1 MEMQFPVILDG
12 ATGTELQKRGFTG
25 DMSAEQWVLEHPES
39 ILEIQRKYVASGS
52 NVLYAPTF
60 GGNRQKLEERGIFNR
75 TEEMNKALAQLS
87 KQAADG
93 KAWVAGDIAPTG
105 RFLAPLGDASFEEL
119 VDIYTEQ
126 AAGLEQ
132 AGVDLYVIET
142 MMTLTDAR
150 AAVLAIRSMSKKPI
164 LVSFTCDESGK
175 ILSGTDVVAALSVM
189 EGMGVS
195 AFGLNCSAGPEQML
209 LQLQRLHKYAR
220 VPLIAKPNAGMPEIV
235 NGEAVY
241 NCPPEEFVA
250 LVPEMLKAGV
260 ALFGGCC
267 GTSNVLT
274 GQLFNI
280 PILGTHAHSWVMSFP
295 TELDAF
301 RAYADIFPG
310 NCLLLVDTY
319 DTLRSGVPN
328 AITVFNELRSRGYE
342 PAGIR
347 LDSGDLA
354 YLTKKARKMLDEA
367 GFENAKICVSG
378 DLDETLINSLKMQ
391 GACINTWGVGTK
403 LITSDDKPA
412 LGGVYKMSAEIIDG
426 VVYPKIKLSE
436 NAVKIT
442 NPGIKT
448 VYRLYDKDHMA
459 IADLIALRD
468 EKFDTTKPLT
478 IYHPE
483 QTYKRMTL
491 TDYTMRELLVPIF
504 IDGKQVYNCPTIQ
517 QIQAYAK
524 QELDTLWEES
534 KRLMNPQVYK
544 VDYSDGLYDLRQ
556 KLIREHRKLP
566 ANA

>member
-1 MEMQFPVILDG
+1 MRKPANTVFLWGSPENYPNYR
-12 ATGTELQKRGFTG
+12 A
-25 DMSAEQWVLEHPES
+25 ALESVGLRP
-39 ILEIQRKYVASGS
+39 
-52 NVLYAPTF
+52 
-60 GGNRQKLEERGIFNR
+60 
-75 TEEMNKALAQLS
+75 
-87 KQAADG
+87 
-93 KAWVAGDIAPTG
+93 VAG
-105 RFLAPLGDASFEEL
+105 
-119 VDIYTEQ
+119 
-126 AAGLEQ
+126 
-132 AGVDLYVIET
+132 
-142 MMTLTDAR
+142 
-150 AAVLAIRSMSKKPI
+150 RSLM
-164 LVSFTCDESGK
+164 
-175 ILSGTDVVAALSVM
+175 AAL
-189 EGMGVS
+189 GCG
-195 AFGLNCSAGPEQML
+195 GLL
-209 LQLQRLHKYAR
+209 LPGGGDIHGAL
-220 VPLIAKPNAGMPEIV
+220 
-235 NGEAVY
+235 
-241 NCPPEEFVA
+241 PPEETFLLRA
-250 LVPEMLKAGV
+250 FWEARR
-260 ALFGGCC
+260 
-267 GTSNVLT
+267 
-274 GQLFNI
+274 
-280 PILGTHAHSWVMSFP
+280 PILGICRGMQALNV
-295 TELDAF
+295 F
-301 RAYADIFPG
+301 RG
-310 NCLLLVDTY
+310 G
-319 DTLRSGVPN
+319 TLRSGVPN

-403 LITSDDKPA
+403 LITSNDKPA